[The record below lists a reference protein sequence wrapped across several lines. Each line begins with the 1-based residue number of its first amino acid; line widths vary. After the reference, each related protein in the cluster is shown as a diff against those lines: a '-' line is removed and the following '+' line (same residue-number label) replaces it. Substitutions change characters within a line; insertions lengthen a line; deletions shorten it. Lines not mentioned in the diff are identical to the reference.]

1 MRDKE
6 CHLRVE
12 RGESFAKGDIPSVTL
27 VIHQKLDPTLNT
39 YVNKSYDIIRVS
51 AHIPRSEQPKLW
63 DTKFSVSGGGPKS
76 EPEEK

>member
-6 CHLRVE
+6 FQSRVE
-12 RGESFAKGDIPSVTL
+12 RGQAFSKGDILAATL

-39 YVNKSYDIIRVS
+39 YVNKSYDIVMVS

-63 DTKFSVSGGGPKS
+63 DGGTTLSLPDPFQKRL
-76 EPEEK
+76 K